1 MSADAIVYIVD
12 DDEAIRKSLMFLLK
26 SSGHE
31 GYPCASAKEFLD
43 AYDRKRPGCL
53 VLDVRMPGMTGL
65 ELQEMLATTGIDI
78 PIIIMTGHGDISMA
92 VKAMKTGARDF
103 IEKPFDN
110 QLLLDRIQE
119 ALEQAH
125 QRWTEREQAADISS
139 RLAQLTRRER
149 ETMDLLVRGRLNKQV
164 AAELGI
170 SVRTVEA
177 HRARIMDKLDAR
189 SLSDLVRMSLMQGIP
204 DNSGM

>member
-78 PIIIMTGHGDISMA
+78 PTFRQSA
-92 VKAMKTGARDF
+92 VVGPYPGSVGAGPSTLDGAR
-103 IEKPFDN
+103 
-110 QLLLDRIQE
+110 
-119 ALEQAH
+119 
-125 QRWTEREQAADISS
+125 T
-139 RLAQLTRRER
+139 
-149 ETMDLLVRGRLNKQV
+149 G
-164 AAELGI
+164 G
-170 SVRTVEA
+170 
-177 HRARIMDKLDAR
+177 
-189 SLSDLVRMSLMQGIP
+189 
-204 DNSGM
+204 

>member
-1 MSADAIVYIVD
+1 
-12 DDEAIRKSLMFLLK
+12 
-26 SSGHE
+26 
-31 GYPCASAKEFLD
+31 
-43 AYDRKRPGCL
+43 
-53 VLDVRMPGMTGL
+53 
-65 ELQEMLATTGIDI
+65 
-78 PIIIMTGHGDISMA
+78 
-92 VKAMKTGARDF
+92 
-103 IEKPFDN
+103 
-110 QLLLDRIQE
+110 LDRIQE